1 LTKNFKQNS
10 RTLKGARTVASQSKQ
25 KKAFTQ
31 TSLGIDNP
39 LENGDTSPHTL
50 KLPHGKSPLEDTAD
64 HHLDT
69 ARRDMAARGSIP
81 IGLPYGSTPM
91 PDSVM
96 GPTPRT
102 RNGLTEVDNPSISGT
117 EDLKNFSTCKTAG
130 EKQKSRGEGIVC
142 LPGYA
147 PLDLTPP
154 ITPRRTSADMIN
166 LSRKKME
173 TTPDVQILT
182 DVAYVEKV
190 EQQELKPAEV
200 SEVVVDRHNVDGH
213 NLTEEEPKLTPRKS
227 PILVAQKKLHVENV
241 GSDHFLGLLDLVKR
255 K

>member
-31 TSLGIDNP
+31 TSLGIDSP
-39 LENGDTSPHTL
+39 LENGDTSPQTP
-50 KLPHGKSPLEDTAD
+50 KLLHGKSPLEYTAD
-64 HHLDT
+64 HRLDT
-69 ARRDMAARGSIP
+69 ARRDMAARGSTP

-91 PDSVM
+91 PDPVM
-96 GPTPRT
+96 GPTLRT

-117 EDLKNFSTCKTAG
+117 EDLNNFSTYKTAG
-130 EKQKSRGEGIVC
+130 GIFFSRGERIVC

-154 ITPRRTSADMIN
+154 ITPRRTSADVIN
-166 LSRKKME
+166 LSRKEME
-173 TTPDVQILT
+173 TTPDVQTLT

-200 SEVVVDRHNVDGH
+200 SEVVVDGHNVNGH
-213 NLTEEEPKLTPRKS
+213 NLTEEKPKLTPRKS
-227 PILVAQKKLHVENV
+227 PILVAQKKLHVKNV
-241 GSDHFLGLLDLVKR
+241 GPDRFLGLLDLVKR